1 MPVVMGT
8 AGHIDHGKT
17 TLVRALTGTDCDRL
31 QEEKRR
37 GITIELGFAFVP
49 LPDGGKLS
57 VVDVPGHERFIK
69 NMVAGTAGIDFV
81 MLVIAADEGVMP
93 QTREHL
99 EICSLLGIR
108 KGLVALTKI
117 DAVDAEWLE
126 LVKEDIRV
134 FLEGSFLEDA
144 PLCPVSSQTGQGIEA
159 LRDAIVTYTAN
170 LNPARLMDL
179 PRLPV
184 DRVFTLRGHGTVVTG
199 TLMSGAFSLGQNLVL
214 LPSGLTSRVRG
225 LQSHGEAVEK
235 ARMGFRTAVN
245 LPDLEVADIER
256 GEVLTAPGRL
266 FPSQSWLVR
275 LTCLSSSPRAL
286 LHRTAMHFYHGA
298 KSVQARI
305 FFRDRDRLEP
315 GDSALCLVRFAE
327 PLVGVFGDP
336 FVLRAYSPLR
346 TVGGGAILHPLPLQW
361 QRKDKDFS
369 RKSTVLASL
378 AELEKELGASQTR
391 EGYLGA
397 LILAQLELA
406 GRRGASFAQLCVLA
420 CQDSSVLE
428 KELQLLGARQKVFL
442 VDKEERLYLLGDEIE
457 ALCATCLEWFVAF
470 HAKEKLKTGVSRNAV
485 LSSSWGKSLPPK
497 LGYFILARLQGQNK
511 LKVEGDVIGLATH
524 EVTLD
529 NSTQTLRDSI
539 LAAYTKAGTSPPNQ
553 KDVLDALKI
562 TLKQGAPVFKLLQD
576 SGELVK
582 ITEGM
587 YYAKPALDAIE
598 KKLRDWYANH
608 KELTLTD
615 FKDITDLSRKYLIS
629 LLEYFDRIRVTLR
642 TGDVRILRV

>member
-31 QEEKRR
+31 LEEKRR

-49 LPDGGKLS
+49 LPGGGKLS

-69 NMVAGTAGIDFV
+69 NMVAGTVGIDFV

-117 DAVDAEWLE
+117 DMVDADWL
-126 LVKEDIRV
+126 LMVKEDV
-134 FLEGSFLEDA
+134 SAFLEGSFLENA
-144 PLCPVSSQTGQGIEA
+144 PLCPVSSQTGEGIEA
-159 LRDAIVTYTAN
+159 LRETIVRCTAE
-170 LNPARLMDL
+170 LYPVRLMDL

-199 TLMSGAFSLGQNLVL
+199 TLVSGAFSLGQTLVL
-214 LPSGLTSRVRG
+214 LPSGRTSRVRG
-225 LQSHGEAVEK
+225 LQSHGESVDK
-235 ARMGFRTAVN
+235 ARMGYRTAVN

-256 GEVLTAPGRL
+256 GEVLTAPDRL

-275 LTCLSSSPRAL
+275 LRCLQSSPRAL
-286 LHRTAMHFYHGA
+286 LHRTTIHFYHGA

-305 FFRDRDRLEP
+305 FFRDRDKLEP

-361 QRKDKDFS
+361 QRKDKDFAHKTS
-369 RKSTVLASL
+369 LLANL
-378 AELEKELGASQTR
+378 VALEEEFAASQPR
-391 EGYLGA
+391 ENYLES
-397 LILAQLELA
+397 LLLSQLELV
-406 GRRGASFAQLCVLA
+406 GRRGATFAQLCVLT

-428 KELQLLGARQKVFL
+428 KELQLLGSRQKVFL
-442 VDKEERLYLLGDEIE
+442 VDREERLYLLGSEIE
-457 ALCATCLEWFVAF
+457 GLCATCLDWFAAF
-470 HAKEKLKTGVSRNAV
+470 HARERLKAGVSRNAA
-485 LSSSWGKSLPPK
+485 LSSTWGKTLPPK
-497 LGYFILARLQGQNK
+497 LGHFILARLQGQGK
-511 LKVEGDVIGLATH
+511 LKVDGDVVGLASH

-529 NSTQTLRDSI
+529 TSTQDLRDRI
-539 LAAYTKAGTSPPNQ
+539 LTAYAKAGATPPSQ
-553 KDVLDALKI
+553 KEVLDALAI
-562 TLKQGAPVFKLLQD
+562 SAKQGAPMFKLLQD

-582 ITEGM
+582 ITEGL
-587 YYAKPALDAIE
+587 YYAKPALETIE
-598 KKLRDWYANH
+598 KNLRDWYASNR
-608 KELTLTD
+608 ELTLTD
-615 FKDITDLSRKYLIS
+615 FKSITDLSRKYMIP

-642 TGDVRILRV
+642 TGDVRILRA